1 MQALVKFA
9 AGPGN
14 MELRDVPIPQ
24 PGQGEVQI
32 AVRAASICG
41 SDLHIR
47 KGDIGIPMRFPVIP
61 GHEFAGVVTALG
73 QNVTD
78 LEVGARV
85 TAENTRYNC
94 GICTQCANGSY
105 NLCRNRLATGYAFD
119 GAFAEYVVVP
129 RSRIHRLPDNV
140 DFRSG
145 ALTDPS
151 ACAYHAVQELTGINA
166 GDLVLVSG
174 PGPMGLFWLQYV
186 KANGGTV
193 ILSGAE
199 RDTARLQ
206 IGHDL
211 GADYVCTADKLNDLV
226 NEVTGGAGLDCVLEC
241 SGAAAAAQ
249 QGLALLK
256 SEGRYTQIGIFG
268 KPITFD
274 LDRVLYREIRLIGSF
289 SQKFT
294 GWEKALELCAS
305 GSVRTEPLITH
316 IFPLKEWETAF
327 DLFQNGKAVKVIFEG

>member
-1 MQALVKFA
+1 MFQYRSPVKGKCKSLYALLPFV
-9 AGPGN
+9 
-14 MELRDVPIPQ
+14 
-24 PGQGEVQI
+24 VQTCI
-32 AVRAASICG
+32 FGKATSAFQCASRSSRG
-41 SDLHIR
+41 MNL
-47 KGDIGIPMRFPVIP
+47 
-61 GHEFAGVVTALG
+61 GVVTALG

-174 PGPMGLFWLQYV
+174 PGPMGLFCLQYV

-256 SEGRYTQIGIFG
+256 SEDAIL
-268 KPITFD
+268 K
-274 LDRVLYREIRLIGSF
+274 
-289 SQKFT
+289 
-294 GWEKALELCAS
+294 S
-305 GSVRTEPLITH
+305 GFLANPLLLTWIAYCTVKSV
-316 IFPLKEWETAF
+316 
-327 DLFQNGKAVKVIFEG
+327 